1 MEKTVIE
8 FPDYLSK
15 NAISFIEGLIKKDPQ
30 DRISSDL
37 ILDHPFLKN
46 AQTKMDIR
54 KHWLFLLI
62 LFVLSDR
69 LRKEFY
75 LRIIFNY
82 FDSFFY

>member
-1 MEKTVIE
+1 MIE

-46 AQTKMDIR
+46 AQTKMDVR
-54 KHWLFLLI
+54 KH
-62 LFVLSDR
+62 
-69 LRKEFY
+69 
-75 LRIIFNY
+75 
-82 FDSFFY
+82 